1 MQVIIL
7 CKYSFGGN
15 GDGNLFSSCLCK
27 NSTLQDFI
35 NSTMKGKIH
44 VEMLNLIYGEQGGCA
59 F

>member
-15 GDGNLFSSCLCK
+15 GDGNLFNSCLCK

-35 NSTMKGKIH
+35 NRTRKREIH
-44 VEMLNLIYGEQGGCA
+44 VEMLHLIYGERAGCA